1 MIKNKIILVTGGDG
15 FLASKLI
22 ENLILN
28 KNYVVSLTKRK
39 KKYQFK
45 NLKKNSKNLNNVV
58 CNINNSNIL
67 KNLVKKY
74 NFDFCYHLA
83 AITQVNQSKL
93 RPHKTFKTNILGT
106 LNILNT
112 FRLYSNK
119 TNIIISSTFPPNID
133 LINPNNQKELLTPYS
148 ASKLGVE
155 FMAYS
160 FIETYGMNIIITRFA
175 NIYGPGDNNRQRII
189 PSVILSLLD
198 NKIPV
203 LRSNGEG
210 VRSFIYIDDAV
221 NAYLTLSKNML
232 KNIKLKPYYLLSGK
246 DSLETVKVVKKILK
260 FFGKNDKFFKISN
273 TKIQE
278 INYNKIFLKNNNK
291 LQGWSPQTRL
301 EEGLKMTI
309 QWLKLNKKTRK

>member
-1 MIKNKIILVTGGDG
+1 MITNKIILVTGGDG

-28 KNYVVSLTKRK
+28 KNMVISLTKRK
-39 KKYQFK
+39 IKYQFK
-45 NLKKNSKNLNNVV
+45 NLKKNNKKLVNVAF
-58 CNINNSNIL
+58 NINNSNNL

-74 NFDFCYHLA
+74 KFDFCYHLA

-93 RPHKTFKTNILGT
+93 DPDKTFKTNIIGT
-106 LNILNT
+106 LNILNI
-112 FRLYSNK
+112 FRLYSKK

-133 LINPNNQKELLTPYS
+133 LVNPNNKNELLTPYS

-160 FIETYGMNIIITRFA
+160 FIETYGMKIIITRFA
-175 NIYGPGDNNRQRII
+175 NIYGPGDSNKQRII

-198 NKIPV
+198 NKIPI

-210 VRSFIYIDDAV
+210 IRSFIYIDDAID
-221 NAYLTLSKNML
+221 AYLTLSKNML
-232 KNIKLKPYYLLSGK
+232 KNINLKPYYLLSGK
-246 DSLETVKVVKKILK
+246 DSLKTVKVVKKILK
-260 FFGKNDKFFKISN
+260 LFGKNDKFFKISN

-278 INYNKIFLKNNNK
+278 INYNKNLLKNNNK
-291 LQGWSPQTRL
+291 LRGWLPQTRL
-301 EEGLKMTI
+301 DEGLKTTI
-309 QWLKLNKKTRK
+309 QWIKLNKKNSK